1 MIGYLEGDVL
11 YQDEKEVLIKLADG
25 MGYTVYYQGKLF
37 GDKASLYIVHI
48 IKEADEELYGF
59 ETIRDKKLF
68 EYLVSVK
75 GVGPKSAQA
84 LMLTLDFD
92 QIMFAIKTEAK
103 KTLSKA
109 PGIGPKAA
117 AQIIL
122 DLSSKIQTLE
132 HLLDGT
138 MAISTTEKVIG
149 SNSVYQEA
157 LLAGLELGFKENQ
170 IGPILKEILE
180 ANQIEKPEQL
190 LQQALKEL

>member
-25 MGYTVYYQGKLF
+25 MGYTVYYQGKVF
-37 GDKASLYIVHI
+37 SDKASLYIVHV

-59 ETIRDKKLF
+59 DSIRDKKLF

-84 LMLTLDFD
+84 LMLALDFD

-122 DLSSKIQTLE
+122 DLSSRIQQLE
-132 HLLDGT
+132 HMLDGKMPT
-138 MAISTTEKVIG
+138 TPSENISIG
-149 SNSVYQEA
+149 GSVYQEA
-157 LLAGLELGFKENQ
+157 LLAGIELGFKENQ
-170 IGPILKEILE
+170 IGPVLKDILE
-180 ANQIEKPEQL
+180 NNKIEKPEQL

>member
-1 MIGYLEGDVL
+1 VIGYLEGDVL

-25 MGYTVYYQGKLF
+25 MGYTVFYQGKIF
-37 GDKASLYIVHI
+37 GEKASLYIVHI

-132 HLLDGT
+132 HMLDGKMPNAPMET
-138 MAISTTEKVIG
+138 VHVG
-149 SNSVYQEA
+149 NSIYQEA
-157 LLAGLELGFKENQ
+157 LLAGIELGFKENQ
-170 IGPILKEILE
+170 IGPILKDIME
-180 ANQIEKPEQL
+180 NNNIEKPEQL